1 MRVNADG
8 IESRHEG
15 YQELARAIIEE
26 AVAEVRDT
34 ESTPIQREMALMW
47 LEGDL
52 ARFLA
57 DAVGVEPGAWA
68 ASLRLLSSEAVANNG
83 AWYSNRH
90 NDEGGGENVLDSH

>member
-26 AVAEVRDT
+26 AVAEVRDI

-47 LEGDL
+47 LEGDW

-57 DAVGVEPGAWA
+57 DAVGVEPSTWA
-68 ASLRLLSSEAVANNG
+68 ASLRHLSATARENNARHYERQLVDIVA
-83 AWYSNRH
+83 
-90 NDEGGGENVLDSH
+90 L